1 MIRPARFELHVG
13 DPIHVPKTGPQH
25 NGRMRKELTN
35 QVMDAI
41 AELSGQPRKD
51 TYNQSPSAEKDPERG

>member
-1 MIRPARFELHVG
+1 
-13 DPIHVPKTGPQH
+13 
-25 NGRMRKELTN
+25 MRKDLTN

-51 TYNQSPSAEKDPERG
+51 TYNQSPSAEKDSERG